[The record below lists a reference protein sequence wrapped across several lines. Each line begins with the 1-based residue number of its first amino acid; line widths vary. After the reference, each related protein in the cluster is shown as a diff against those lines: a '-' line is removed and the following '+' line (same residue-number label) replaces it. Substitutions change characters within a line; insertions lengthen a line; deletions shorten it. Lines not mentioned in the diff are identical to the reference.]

1 MVALSA
7 RACTSVRQIMYN
19 GAMKVTTYLGL
30 DYGHVRIG
38 VASGDSDL
46 RLARPLETLE
56 KVASPADAIGV
67 LMHTAGASELV
78 VGLPRSLDGEDTIQT
93 AAARAFADHIGHTLG
108 CPVHLM
114 DEAGTSS
121 VAEDELKAAGKPYAK
136 SDIDQAAA
144 ALILQDYLDSL

>member
-1 MVALSA
+1 
-7 RACTSVRQIMYN
+7 MYN
-19 GAMKVTTYLGL
+19 GAMKAITYLGL

-38 VASGDSDL
+38 VARGDSQL
-46 RLARPLETLE
+46 RLARPLQTLE
-56 KVASPADAIGV
+56 KVASPADAIQA
-67 LMHTAGASELV
+67 LMHTAGAAELV

-93 AAARAFADHIGHTLG
+93 AAARAFADHIATTLG

-121 VAEDELKAAGKPYAK
+121 VAEDGLKAAGKPYTK
-136 SDIDQAAA
+136 GDIDQAAA